1 MGTHCLSLLRVFLR
15 VLPPFLRGLRLRL
28 DTLKEY
34 RVDLMRVR
42 EVHIHTVVGVNLVTI
57 YTEES
62 RGSAFFEV
70 FVHDLHCG

>member
-1 MGTHCLSLLRVFLR
+1 MSTHCLSLLRVFLR

-28 DTLKEY
+28 DTLKKY

-42 EVHIHTVVGVNLVTI
+42 EVHIHIIVGVILVAI
-57 YTEES
+57 YTEKS

-70 FVHDLHCG
+70 FAYNLN

>member
-28 DTLKEY
+28 DTLKGY
-34 RVDLMRVR
+34 RADLMRVR
-42 EVHIHTVVGVNLVTI
+42 EVHTHIVVGVTLVAV

-62 RGSAFFEV
+62 RGSALLEV
-70 FVHDLHCG
+70 LAHDLH